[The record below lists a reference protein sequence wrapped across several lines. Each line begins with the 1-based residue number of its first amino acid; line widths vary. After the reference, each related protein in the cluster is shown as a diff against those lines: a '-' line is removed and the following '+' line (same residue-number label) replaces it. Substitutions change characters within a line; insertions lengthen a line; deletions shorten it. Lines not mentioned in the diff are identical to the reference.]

1 MFTFQC
7 AFIKT
12 FWKLNK
18 QTNKK
23 AGKDQWSLLPG
34 LRNRDVQMKWKRDF
48 RFVFWGC

>member
-18 QTNKK
+18 QTKGRK
-23 AGKDQWSLLPG
+23 GS
-34 LRNRDVQMKWKRDF
+34 VVTFKRIKEQGCLNEMEEGF
-48 RFVFWGC
+48 HFVFWGC